1 MEKTV
6 EKKRQLPYNDK
17 EYIKER
23 TGKKSRFK
31 EMGRRDAPMQQ
42 LIQDLKNQSYK
53 QMYLLYGE
61 EDYLRKQ
68 YRDKLKAAL
77 VSDGDTMNYHYYEG
91 KDIHVGEIIDLAET
105 LPFFAEKRV
114 IILENSGLC
123 KSGGEELANYLKEPA
138 ESVVLI
144 LVETQVDK
152 RSKLFKIIKENGRV
166 CEFAAQNEMTL
177 KKWIYSLARQEQK
190 AIDEL
195 TIQHFLEKTGTEMS
209 NIRTEWEKLM
219 CYTLDRE
226 VVTPADIDA
235 VCTQRVNNRIFE
247 MVAAIAEKRQQ
258 EALDMYHDLLTLK
271 EPPMGILALIA
282 RQFNLML
289 QVKELQLKRINSRQ
303 IADKVGL
310 APFIVQK
317 YEKQAAR
324 FKVKELKDA
333 LSACADAD
341 EAVKTGRLNDVL
353 SIELLIIERS
363 R

>member
-1 MEKTV
+1 
-6 EKKRQLPYNDK
+6 
-17 EYIKER
+17 
-23 TGKKSRFK
+23 
-31 EMGRRDAPMQQ
+31 MQQ
-42 LIQDLKNQSYK
+42 LIQDLKSEAYK
-53 QMYLLYGE
+53 PMYLLFGE

-77 VSDGDTMNYHYYEG
+77 VAEGDTMNYHYYEG
-91 KDIHVGEIIDLAET
+91 KDINVGEIIDLAET
-105 LPFFAEKRV
+105 LPFFADRRV
-114 IILENSGLC
+114 IVLENSGLC
-123 KSGGEELANYLKEPA
+123 KSGGDALAEYLKSPA
-138 ESVVLI
+138 DSVLFI
-144 LVETQVDK
+144 LVETQIDK
-152 RSKLFKIIKENGRV
+152 RCRLFKTIKDGGRV

-177 KKWIYSLARQEQK
+177 KRWIYSLAKQDNK
-190 AIDEL
+190 AVDEL
-195 TIQHFLEKTGTEMS
+195 TINHFLEKTGTEMS

-219 CYTLDRE
+219 CYCMDRD

-235 VCTQRVNNRIFE
+235 VCTQRVSNRIFE

-289 QVKELQLKRINSRQ
+289 QVKELQMKNIHSRQ
-303 IADKVGL
+303 IAEKVGL

-317 YEKQAAR
+317 YEKQASR
-324 FKVKELKDA
+324 FKMRELKEA
-333 LSACADAD
+333 LAACVAAD